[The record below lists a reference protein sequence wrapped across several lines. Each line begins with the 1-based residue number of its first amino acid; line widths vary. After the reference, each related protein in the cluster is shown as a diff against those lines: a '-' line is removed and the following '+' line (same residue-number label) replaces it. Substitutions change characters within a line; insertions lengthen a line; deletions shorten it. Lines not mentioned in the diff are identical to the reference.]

1 MNGYFQIDIRSDG
14 AFLIVHQPTGEDD
27 EHVRVDEVCAYLSD
41 IGVKTI
47 DKDVIYEI
55 LSGSDEVCEGR
66 ISVLFRE
73 EQAARIAIDVSEDKM
88 KAFGKIFPPSVGG
101 PKLNVE
107 DLMDQISRA
116 KVRFGVL
123 EEAIKEAVEKEAY
136 NTEFVIAEGKEPVQ
150 GVDGRIEYYFET
162 EKNLAPRLNEDGT
175 VDYHDLNM
183 ISHIS
188 EGELLAKL
196 YPDDPGENGMNVMG
210 EVLRPKKV
218 KKVKLAYGNN
228 IEINE
233 DKTELR
239 SMVTGHASLTNG
251 KVFVSN
257 VYQVP
262 ADVDTTT
269 GDIDFE
275 GSVEIKGNVNSGFSV
290 RSGGDIT
297 IGGVV
302 EGAKLE
308 AKGKIV
314 IANGIH
320 GMGRANIYAGGSIAA
335 KFIENATVYSDE
347 SVNADSIL
355 HSNVYALYD
364 VRVKGK
370 KGFIV
375 GGNIQAGVSIETQTL
390 GSAMGATTVVEVGV
404 NPRERARVT
413 ELQMLIK
420 RTNEEIAKI
429 EPTITAAGKKIGLG
443 EKFPPEKMQIIQQL
457 SRRYQTLKSELK
469 EYEEEFSQFKTDPE
483 ANRRA
488 QVEVKGDAFPGVSVI
503 ISDVS
508 KTLAEKRSGCKFV
521 RQDGDIKII

>member
-1 MNGYFQIDIRSDG
+1 M
-14 AFLIVHQPTGEDD
+14 
-27 EHVRVDEVCAYLSD
+27 
-41 IGVKTI
+41 
-47 DKDVIYEI
+47 
-55 LSGSDEVCEGR
+55 GS
-66 ISVLFRE
+66 
-73 EQAARIAIDVSEDKM
+73 
-88 KAFGKIFPPSVGG
+88 PP
-101 PKLNVE
+101 
-107 DLMDQISRA
+107 
-116 KVRFGVL
+116 
-123 EEAIKEAVEKEAY
+123 
-136 NTEFVIAEGKEPVQ
+136 
-150 GVDGRIEYYFET
+150 
-162 EKNLAPRLNEDGT
+162 
-175 VDYHDLNM
+175 
-183 ISHIS
+183 
-188 EGELLAKL
+188 
-196 YPDDPGENGMNVMG
+196 
-210 EVLRPKKV
+210 
-218 KKVKLAYGNN
+218 
-228 IEINE
+228 
-233 DKTELR
+233 
-239 SMVTGHASLTNG
+239 
-251 KVFVSN
+251 
-257 VYQVP
+257 
-262 ADVDTTT
+262 
-269 GDIDFE
+269 
-275 GSVEIKGNVNSGFSV
+275 
-290 RSGGDIT
+290 
-297 IGGVV
+297 
-302 EGAKLE
+302 
-308 AKGKIV
+308 
-314 IANGIH
+314 
-320 GMGRANIYAGGSIAA
+320 AGGSIAA